1 MNKRKMGG
9 KEREEDK
16 GKKERG
22 KQSGNEEIKS
32 EPMVVLVKGSRI
44 LDQSRG
50 SGASGKRKM

>member
-1 MNKRKMGG
+1 MGG